1 MLREASSFD
10 WADPVGLYFGTQGGS
25 VWVSPNEGDE
35 WLEAASDLP
44 PILSVEAP
52 LGGVTVL
59 LPSILAAE
67 AGGQGRFELEAE
79 KVGDALRALPV
90 ANMLFDERGELRR
103 LVNVY
108 VDGVDIRGGDGVD
121 SPLAGGEELRVV
133 QAVAGG

>member
-1 MLREASSFD
+1 M
-10 WADPVGLYFGTQGGS
+10 
-25 VWVSPNEGDE
+25 
-35 WLEAASDLP
+35 
-44 PILSVEAP
+44 
-52 LGGVTVL
+52 TVL

-79 KVGDALRALPV
+79 TVGDALRALPV

-108 VDGVDIRGGDGVD
+108 VDGADIRGGGGVGT
-121 SPLAGGEELRVV
+121 PLAGGEELRVV